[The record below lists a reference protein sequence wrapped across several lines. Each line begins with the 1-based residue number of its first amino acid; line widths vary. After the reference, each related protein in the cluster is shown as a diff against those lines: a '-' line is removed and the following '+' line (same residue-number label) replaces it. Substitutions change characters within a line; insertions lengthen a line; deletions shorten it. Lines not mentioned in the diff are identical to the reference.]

1 MGWNQIVG
9 EVRQQLPQFNNN
21 LLIDYHKQQIN
32 SAPEFMDV
40 VFRESVR
47 SLAVKVPV
55 EYVGYRI
62 VQPQQQVQYLLGSA
76 ISKDKVNI
84 KRSELQLVEYDFMFE
99 ETKIPVYLYLPYLY
113 NNVIT
118 IDDTQY
124 AVLNSII
131 DKFIVRTADEII
143 MHVMKLVIKFWR
155 NKKYSFKDVDGNEF
169 HEVLVTVVAIHSPK
183 KTSLEMT
190 IVLYLM
196 AEYGF
201 REAMRRLS
209 ADLSFV
215 DHAVANDETSA
226 YFLIVDGM
234 YLKASR
240 SQLSSVSYR
249 RTIASILYAVCN
261 FKDCIASIAD
271 LYSEELYKTILGKIW
286 HGRDYKSALAADHCE
301 NHLESAK
308 SFLDAIT
315 ARRLFDEKH
324 IVCNDIFDLFTYVF
338 FNIDDWLVGYAPND
352 LFEKRLGGIESLM
365 ENEVSQI
372 NNKFYKSIAR
382 YKQMRLKEVD
392 KTLKFNPMMIRSIH
406 KLNCVQANPS
416 SYNDNILFSILIQ
429 KKRPISGNKRSS
441 KGANTIQSKEHQFSP
456 TFLAIESVWSISSS
470 APGVSGDINPFAVV
484 DSNGKFLK
492 DEMPWYKDIEDIQKY
507 IAQT

>member
-99 ETKIPVYLYLPYLY
+99 GTKIPVYLYLPYLY

-155 NKKYSFKDVDGNEF
+155 NKK
-169 HEVLVTVVAIHSPK
+169 
-183 KTSLEMT
+183 
-190 IVLYLM
+190 
-196 AEYGF
+196 
-201 REAMRRLS
+201 
-209 ADLSFV
+209 
-215 DHAVANDETSA
+215 
-226 YFLIVDGM
+226 
-234 YLKASR
+234 
-240 SQLSSVSYR
+240 
-249 RTIASILYAVCN
+249 
-261 FKDCIASIAD
+261 
-271 LYSEELYKTILGKIW
+271 
-286 HGRDYKSALAADHCE
+286 
-301 NHLESAK
+301 
-308 SFLDAIT
+308 
-315 ARRLFDEKH
+315 
-324 IVCNDIFDLFTYVF
+324 
-338 FNIDDWLVGYAPND
+338 
-352 LFEKRLGGIESLM
+352 
-365 ENEVSQI
+365 
-372 NNKFYKSIAR
+372 
-382 YKQMRLKEVD
+382 
-392 KTLKFNPMMIRSIH
+392 
-406 KLNCVQANPS
+406 
-416 SYNDNILFSILIQ
+416 
-429 KKRPISGNKRSS
+429 
-441 KGANTIQSKEHQFSP
+441 
-456 TFLAIESVWSISSS
+456 
-470 APGVSGDINPFAVV
+470 
-484 DSNGKFLK
+484 
-492 DEMPWYKDIEDIQKY
+492 
-507 IAQT
+507 

>member
-99 ETKIPVYLYLPYLY
+99 GTKIPVYLYLPYLY

-201 REAMRRLS
+201 REAMRR
-209 ADLSFV
+209 
-215 DHAVANDETSA
+215 
-226 YFLIVDGM
+226 Y
-234 YLKASR
+234 
-240 SQLSSVSYR
+240 
-249 RTIASILYAVCN
+249 
-261 FKDCIASIAD
+261 
-271 LYSEELYKTILGKIW
+271 
-286 HGRDYKSALAADHCE
+286 
-301 NHLESAK
+301 
-308 SFLDAIT
+308 
-315 ARRLFDEKH
+315 
-324 IVCNDIFDLFTYVF
+324 
-338 FNIDDWLVGYAPND
+338 
-352 LFEKRLGGIESLM
+352 
-365 ENEVSQI
+365 
-372 NNKFYKSIAR
+372 
-382 YKQMRLKEVD
+382 
-392 KTLKFNPMMIRSIH
+392 
-406 KLNCVQANPS
+406 
-416 SYNDNILFSILIQ
+416 
-429 KKRPISGNKRSS
+429 
-441 KGANTIQSKEHQFSP
+441 
-456 TFLAIESVWSISSS
+456 
-470 APGVSGDINPFAVV
+470 
-484 DSNGKFLK
+484 
-492 DEMPWYKDIEDIQKY
+492 
-507 IAQT
+507 